1 MMDPSTDEAYEALFR
16 VEYPGLL
23 RLATLISGDRDLGRE
38 VTQEA
43 FTRLWMH
50 WPRVSRYDRP
60 GAWLRRVTIRLAVRA
75 RPRPVLLDDRSSAMA
90 TAGPAGTD
98 VVLDVRRAV
107 LSLPAGQR
115 AAVVLHYFE
124 DRPVEEVAALMGCR
138 ASTARVHLHRA
149 RQRLA
154 HLLDD
159 PDDPPRSDDSHDS
172 PVAHDAFMN
181 AQEQRHGSR

>member
-1 MMDPSTDEAYEALFR
+1 MDPSSAELRNDVAYETLFHA
-16 VEYPGLL
+16 EYAGLV

-75 RPRPVLLDDRSSAMA
+75 RPRPVVVDDRSSATGEVGSGA
-90 TAGPAGTD
+90 ADT
-98 VVLDVRRAV
+98 VLDVRRAV

-149 RQRLA
+149 RQHLA
-154 HLLDD
+154 HLLHDSHHD
-159 PDDPPRSDDSHDS
+159 SSDDLDN
-172 PVAHDAFMN
+172 VK
-181 AQEQRHGSR
+181 EQRHGSR